1 MSPGLQVDGALQSAA
16 ARAGERAAKR
26 LVSLQSPAGYW
37 SLEVSAGTPLEAEYI
52 LLELW
57 LYPPEAGVWNPPNA
71 ERVERAAKAISTRQ
85 LPDGGF
91 GVYPG
96 GPADAGATVMAY
108 FALKMAGIPADDARL
123 KRARER
129 ALALGGIRSAD
140 NFVKLNLS
148 LFGLY
153 PRQDCRTVAPE
164 AILRQGRAR
173 GLSVPLAIV
182 QSFNPVRP
190 VPAGFTLQEL
200 FLFPRQDGAIGWT
213 GLAWLLNQYERHPLG
228 WLRKMAVAKCGRWML
243 ERLRDSD
250 ELGATFHYLLY
261 SILALDLLGYPPDHP
276 DRAAAQAQLERLIED
291 RDGQFRVRPC
301 LPTVWDTAM
310 AAGVLGEW
318 GLAPEAATQA
328 GAVERLLARQ
338 ARDGGWAAFDADRD
352 ATCPEVTGRVL
363 EAIAAAPGVGDGHPA
378 VRRAVGYLLKHQE
391 PEGSWRGRVSYIY
404 GTFLALGGLR
414 AAGVDDHE
422 ATVLRGGEW
431 LRSIQNAD
439 GGWGESRASC
449 AQGEFSAAP
458 STAAQTGWALLGLM
472 AGGDWESLSVRQGI
486 EYLVRTQQEDGGW
499 QEELAYPLQ
508 ALAEFRKAAHGGK
521 A

>member
-1 MSPGLQVDGALQSAA
+1 
-16 ARAGERAAKR
+16 
-26 LVSLQSPAGYW
+26 
-37 SLEVSAGTPLEAEYI
+37 LEVSASAPLEAEYI

-57 LYPPEAGVWNPPNA
+57 LHPPEAGVWNPPNA
-71 ERVERAAKAISTRQ
+71 ERVERATAAILRRQ

-96 GPADAGATVMAY
+96 GPADASATVMAY
-108 FALKMAGIPADDARL
+108 FALKMAGIPANDARL
-123 KRARER
+123 ERARER
-129 ALALGGIRSAD
+129 ALALGGIERANSY
-140 NFVKLNLS
+140 VKFNLS

-153 PRQDCRTVAPE
+153 PRKNCPTIAPE
-164 AILRQGRAR
+164 TILLRGRAR
-173 GLSVPLAIV
+173 RLCVPLAII

-200 FLFPRQDGAIGWT
+200 FLFPRQGGAIGWT
-213 GLAWLLNQYERHPLG
+213 GSAWLLKQYERRPLG
-228 WLRKMAVAKCGRWML
+228 WLRKMAVARCRRRML

-250 ELGATFHYLLY
+250 ELGVTFHYLLY

-352 ATCPEVTGRVL
+352 ATCPDVTGRVL
-363 EAIAAAPGVGDGHPA
+363 EAIATAPGVGGGHPA

-391 PEGSWRGRVSYIY
+391 PEGIWRGRGGVSYIY

-414 AAGVDDHE
+414 AAGVDNHE

-472 AGGDWESLSVRQGI
+472 AGGDWESLSARQGI

-499 QEELAYPLQ
+499 QEGLAYPLQ